1 MTDATNN
8 RRIELRDLF
17 GDVEA
22 ELDARL
28 GTARRNLTHPGA
40 KGEITES
47 EWRALLTA
55 YLPRRYS
62 TSKGFVVDSRG
73 GISDEID
80 LIIHDRHF
88 SPLLFH
94 HATTCYI
101 PAEAV
106 YAVLEVK
113 PELSK
118 TMVEYAGAKAASVR
132 RLHRTSA
139 PITHAGGE
147 YLPNHRPLPRILA
160 GIVTTSSGWVDPVA
174 SLPDALGGLE
184 VEQRLDIGCVARR
197 LGFRAHYSPNVG
209 IESSDEGTS
218 LIYFMLRLLSALTTM
233 GSAPPIDFDAYA
245 QSLHSGGGNDGGAP

>member
-1 MTDATNN
+1 MTTARQIN
-8 RRIELRDLF
+8 LRDLF
-17 GDVEA
+17 RDVEE

-47 EWRALLTA
+47 EWRSLLTA

-62 TSKGFVVDSRG
+62 IAKGFIVDSRG

-106 YAVLEVK
+106 YAVVEVK

-118 TMVEYAGAKAASVR
+118 AMVEYAGAKAASVR

-139 PITHAGGE
+139 AIWHAGGE
-147 YLPNHRPLPRILA
+147 YPSNHRPLPRILA
-160 GIVTTSSGWVDPVA
+160 GIVTSSAGWVDPAA
-174 SLPDALGGLE
+174 SLPGALGELGE
-184 VEQRLDIGCVARR
+184 EQRLDLGCVAKR
-197 LGFRAHYSPNVG
+197 LGFRAHYSPNIG
-209 IESSDEGTS
+209 IESSDGDTS
-218 LIYFMLRLLSALTTM
+218 LIYFMLRLLGALTTM

-245 QSLHSGGGNDGGAP
+245 QSLH

>member
-17 GDVEA
+17 RDVEA

-28 GTARRNLTHPGA
+28 GTARRNLSHPGA

-62 TSKGFVVDSRG
+62 ITKGFVVDSRG

-113 PELSK
+113 PELSA
-118 TMVEYAGAKAASVR
+118 TMVRYAGDKAASVR
-132 RLHRTSA
+132 CLHRTSGA
-139 PITHAGGE
+139 ITHAGGE
-147 YLPNHRPLPRILA
+147 YAPNTKPLPRILA
-160 GIVTTSSGWVDPVA
+160 GIVTMSSGWVDPIV
-174 SLPDALGGLE
+174 SLPGALAELE
-184 VEQRLDIGCVARR
+184 VDQQLDIGCVAKR
-197 LGFRAHYSPNVG
+197 LGFRATYSPNVG
-209 IESSDEGTS
+209 VESSNGDTS
-218 LIYFMLRLLSALTTM
+218 LIYFVLRLLGGLQTM

-245 QSLHSGGGNDGGAP
+245 QSLHPGSRT